1 MGIAYTGVV
10 LSTESRTDLMKLFA
24 DEIPKNWEVIS
35 HHMTICLGSLSS
47 SKKQKKKDLKESWK
61 SFCKDG
67 YCELAVV
74 AVRRSN
80 TVVAVEIGNV
90 SMEMLMG
97 PKYPHI
103 TVAVNRLAGAK
114 PFHSNFIGEEKRTL
128 LSEPLILSGFLKEVP
143 HK

>member
-1 MGIAYTGVV
+1 MGIAYTGIV
-10 LSTESRTDLMKLFA
+10 LSTESRIKLMKHFA
-24 DEIPKNWEVIS
+24 DEISKDWEVIS

-47 SKKQKKKDLKESWK
+47 SKKQKKILLAESWK
-61 SFCKDG
+61 SFCKED

-74 AVRRSN
+74 AVRRSG

-103 TVAVNRLAGAK
+103 TVAVDRLAGAK